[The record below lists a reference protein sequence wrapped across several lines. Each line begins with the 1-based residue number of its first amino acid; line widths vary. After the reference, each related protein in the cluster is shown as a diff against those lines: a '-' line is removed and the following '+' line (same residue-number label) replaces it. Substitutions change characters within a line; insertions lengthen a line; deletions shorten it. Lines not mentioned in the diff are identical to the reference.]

1 MRINILFTVIVL
13 LTVSAR
19 AQVLKYSNEFLMLGV
34 GARAAGMGNS
44 VLASVDDA
52 TAAYWNPAGLTQI
65 DYNLQVALMH
75 NEQFAG
81 IVKHDYGTVAF
92 KLGTEKKSALALS
105 FIRVGVDNIPNTLNL
120 FNNGQIDYSRIQNF
134 SAIDYAFLASYARP
148 TQIENLTVGANT
160 KVIRRVVGD
169 FAGAWGFG
177 FDIGA
182 QYKLGEYRMGAVLRD
197 ATTTFNA
204 WSFSFTDAEKQV
216 LLQTNNKLP
225 ENALELT
232 APRLQ
237 LGIARKW
244 QFFDEKFSVLPE
256 VNTDLTFDGKRNVW
270 ITSTYFNVDPRMGL
284 ELGYKDKVFL
294 RGGITNF
301 QQITNIDG
309 TKNLSIMP
317 SLGAG
322 IRIDKFQIDYAL
334 ANAASSVLP
343 FSNVVSLR
351 ISISPRD

>member
-1 MRINILFTVIVL
+1 MSNRIFIAILL
-13 LTVSAR
+13 LVSTSLN

-34 GARAAGMGNS
+34 GARAAGMGNA
-44 VLASVDDA
+44 VLASTDDA
-52 TAAYWNPAGLTQI
+52 TSAYWNPAGLTKINHQ
-65 DYNLQVALMH
+65 LQVALMH

-92 KLGTEKKSALALS
+92 KLGSEKKSALAVS
-105 FIRVGVDNIPNTLNL
+105 FIRVGVDDIPNTINL

-148 TQIENLTVGANT
+148 TQIENLTIGANT
-160 KVIRRVVGD
+160 KIIRRVVGD

-177 FDIGA
+177 FDVGA
-182 QYKLGEYRMGAVLRD
+182 QYKLGAYQLGAMLRD

-204 WSFSFTDAEKQV
+204 WSFNFTENEKQV

-225 ENALELT
+225 ENNLELT

-244 QFFDEKFSVLPE
+244 QFFEQKLTVLPE
-256 VNTDLTFDGKRNVW
+256 VNADFTFDGKRNVW
-270 ITSTYFNVDPRMGL
+270 FTSTYFNIDHRMGL

-294 RGGITNF
+294 RGGANNF
-301 QQITNIDG
+301 QKVTEIDG
-309 TKNLSIMP
+309 TRKISFMP
-317 SLGAG
+317 SIGAG
-322 IRIDKFQIDYAL
+322 LRIDKFQIDYAL
-334 ANAASSVLP
+334 ANAASSILP
-343 FSNVVSLR
+343 FSNVISVM
-351 ISISPRD
+351 ISINPKD